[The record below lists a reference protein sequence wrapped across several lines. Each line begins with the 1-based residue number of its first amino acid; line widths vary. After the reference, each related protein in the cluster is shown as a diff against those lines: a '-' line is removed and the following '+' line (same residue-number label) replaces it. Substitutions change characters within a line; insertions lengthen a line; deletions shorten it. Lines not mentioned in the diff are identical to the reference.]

1 MKYLLIIF
9 ALILGSFVITSC
21 KKPEPTRVEKAQAHV
36 PAKGLVSAMKKASI
50 KMRRL
55 AKAVKNDDWDEMDI
69 WTHELKEGIG
79 FNCVE
84 LYMIENND
92 IPNEFTVLCN
102 KFNTAINKLM
112 LSGKKHDTNNASL
125 EFNNLVNSCESC
137 HEEFNKNTETELDFS
152 G

>member
-1 MKYLLIIF
+1 MKYLLIILV
-9 ALILGSFVITSC
+9 LILGPFIITSC
-21 KKPEPTRVEKAQAHV
+21 KKPEPTRVEVAQAHA
-36 PAKGLVSAMKKASI
+36 PANGLAVAMKKASI

-55 AKAVKNDDWDEMDI
+55 AKAVKNSDWDEMDV

-92 IPNEFTVLCN
+92 IPNEFTKLCN

-125 EFNNLVNSCESC
+125 EFNNLVKSCESC
-137 HEEFNKNTETELDFS
+137 HEGFNKDAETKLDFT

>member
-1 MKYLLIIF
+1 MKYLLMIL
-9 ALILGSFVITSC
+9 ALILGSFIITSC
-21 KKPEPTRVEKAQAHV
+21 KKPEPTRAEVAQTHT
-36 PAKGLVSAMKKASI
+36 PAKGLAVAMKKASI

-55 AKAVKNDDWDEMDI
+55 AKAVENDDWDEMDV
-69 WTHELKEGIG
+69 WTRELKEGIG

-112 LSGKKHDTNNASL
+112 LGSKNHDTCNTSL
-125 EFNNLVNSCESC
+125 EFNNLVKSCESC
-137 HEEFNKNTETELDFS
+137 HEGFNKDAETVLDFT